1 MYRNR
6 NLKKMLCML
15 LTFTLMISGSALQV
29 MALNPEN
36 GLQAAYQ
43 DVEAVGAGALEG
55 DSSSETAED
64 VISVSDAEQVTGEQY
79 SLEDAESTDSSVGLP
94 DDAVIENTEHTS
106 ENIADEQP
114 VEETGLADVSAVDS
128 SLADSS
134 LTDSSLT
141 DSSLSLY
148 CGFTRIGFL
157 ALDALTRR
165 HRCRHGDKQQG
176 NQN

>member
-15 LTFTLMISGSALQV
+15 LTFTLMVSGSALQV

-43 DVEAVGAGALEG
+43 DVEAVGAGALEE
-55 DSSSETAED
+55 DNSSETAEI
-64 VISVSDAEQVTGEQY
+64 ISVPDAEQMTGEQY
-79 SLEDAESTDSSVGLP
+79 SVEDAESTDSSVGLP

-134 LTDSSLT
+134 LLRKEYTLFSLRSTKRCASVLQGASEQKMRTLSS
-141 DSSLSLY
+141 
-148 CGFTRIGFL
+148 
-157 ALDALTRR
+157 
-165 HRCRHGDKQQG
+165 
-176 NQN
+176 

>member
-64 VISVSDAEQVTGEQY
+64 VISVPDAEQMTGEQY
-79 SLEDAESTDSSVGLP
+79 SVEDAESTDSSVGLP

-106 ENIADEQP
+106 ENIVGARRGGTVRRVRIRP
-114 VEETGLADVSAVDS
+114 NIDV
-128 SLADSS
+128 LPERPQT
-134 LTDSSLT
+134 L
-141 DSSLSLY
+141 
-148 CGFTRIGFL
+148 
-157 ALDALTRR
+157 
-165 HRCRHGDKQQG
+165 
-176 NQN
+176 